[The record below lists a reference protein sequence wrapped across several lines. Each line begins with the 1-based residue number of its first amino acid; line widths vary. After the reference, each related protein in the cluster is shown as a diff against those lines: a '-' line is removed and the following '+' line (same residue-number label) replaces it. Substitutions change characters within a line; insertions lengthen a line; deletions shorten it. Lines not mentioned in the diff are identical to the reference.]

1 MKSINEVEALRNIF
15 HSFFEKGI
23 QQNDTDD
30 KVLISMQSPNH
41 SINPFFRYEKER
53 EKEEDEL

>member
-1 MKSINEVEALRNIF
+1 MNKMKSINEVEALRNIF

-23 QQNDTDD
+23 KQNESDD

-41 SINPFFRYEKER
+41 AMNPFFRY
-53 EKEEDEL
+53 